1 MFAFGGAPDL
11 SQQVTEKVGLVS
23 KVVWPA
29 LATLVPAGVTA
40 AFKWSQDHSRGKLR
54 VQLTE
59 RVSALAKAIAELPP
73 EAPAGLIAAA
83 TPHMALTAEMNE
95 VLRELTALQTRAA
108 QRRFTPGFSAAS
120 AISKV
125 RAALLLYKP
134 KGALAWMLHLAFFS
148 YLIVLAFVLVAVTSS
163 GSVSPTD
170 NNAAPAIAANAKAGT
185 GQTSGGQSA
194 ATTTPGS
201 SDTFTNV
208 VAFIFIFGIAGV
220 PPMIIRFYAAK
231 IHRKQLESLAGAAGK
246 AAPARDVA
254 GVAPV
259 AM

>member
-1 MFAFGGAPDL
+1 MFAFGAAPDL

-29 LATLVPAGVTA
+29 LATLVPAGITA
-40 AFKWSQDHSRGKLR
+40 AFKWTQDHSRGKLR
-54 VQLTE
+54 MQLTE
-59 RVSALAKAIAELPP
+59 RVSTLAKAIAELPP

-83 TPHMALTAEMNE
+83 TPHVALTAEMNE

-134 KGALAWMLHLAFFS
+134 KGALAWMLHLSFFT
-148 YLIVLAFVLVAVTSS
+148 YLVVLGIVLLAITSGS
-163 GSVSPTD
+163 SVSPTD
-170 NNAAPAIAANAKAGT
+170 SNPTPAVAGNVKAGAAPVVAQAPST
-185 GQTSGGQSA
+185 
-194 ATTTPGS
+194 

-208 VAFIFIFGIAGV
+208 VAFIFVFGIAGI
-220 PPMIIRFYAAK
+220 PPMVIRYYASK
-231 IHRKQLESLAGAAGK
+231 IHRRQMECGAVAAGK
-246 AAPARDVA
+246 AVPDAA
-254 GVAPV
+254 GVVSAAV
-259 AM
+259 

>member
-1 MFAFGGAPDL
+1 MFAFGGSPDL

-59 RVSALAKAIAELPP
+59 RVSTLAKAIAELPP
-73 EAPAGLIAAA
+73 EPEAPASLIATT
-83 TPHMALTAEMNE
+83 TPHVALTTEMNE

-108 QRRFTPGFSAAS
+108 QRRFAPGFSAAS
-120 AISKV
+120 AISKL

-134 KGALAWMLHLAFFS
+134 KGALAWMLHLSFFT
-148 YLIVLAFVLVAVTSS
+148 YLVVLGICLLLITSGS
-163 GSVSPTD
+163 SVSPTND
-170 NNAAPAIAANAKAGT
+170 TAASAVAGNVKAGAGQANAT
-185 GQTSGGQSA
+185 PE
-194 ATTTPGS
+194 PGS

-208 VAFIFIFGIAGV
+208 VAFIFVFGIAGI
-220 PPMIIRFYAAK
+220 PPMVIRYYASK
-231 IHRKQLESLAGAAGK
+231 IHRRQMECLAGTVAAPKGVPGKDAAGVMS
-246 AAPARDVA
+246 AAV
-254 GVAPV
+254 
-259 AM
+259 